1 MKTEETKRR
10 EKKKAIDDIFRKG
23 KDSIM
28 MEEIVNEDFEK
39 TSNGIKSPDEARD
52 AVSNME
58 NSIRGN
64 YVLWTV
70 LWLAY

>member
-1 MKTEETKRR
+1 
-10 EKKKAIDDIFRKG
+10 
-23 KDSIM
+23 M